1 MKPKKVAV
9 LDSHKE
15 TLPDGKETGALV
27 VVLGLEGTPPD
38 QGSRYVIRPHRG
50 SEALNIGYMVNKLIT
65 PRQLR
70 VAELHD
76 VAKQDPQVM
85 KDIEELEKTNP
96 VEADLRR
103 KQLSSDSDPIQ
114 MMRAMGDAWRDIDP
128 DVETNLTN
136 QLLKYTS
143 CPVGALSQKSVMD
156 NWFSVDKLA
165 HIKPLR
171 DEVIAFN
178 RFLDM
183 MDGAF

>member
-1 MKPKKVAV
+1 MKKAEVV
-9 LDSHKE
+9 TLESHKE

-50 SEALNIGYMVNKLIT
+50 TEALNMGYMVNKLIV

-76 VAKQDPQVM
+76 IAKQDPQIM
-85 KDIEELEKTNP
+85 QDIEALAKTNP
-96 VEADLRR
+96 AEADLRR
-103 KQLSSDSDPIQ
+103 KQLAADSDPVQ
-114 MMRAMGDAWRDIDP
+114 LMRAMGDAWHDIDP

-156 NWFSVDKLA
+156 NWFSIDKLA

-171 DEVIAFN
+171 DEIIAFN

-183 MDGAF
+183 MGGAF